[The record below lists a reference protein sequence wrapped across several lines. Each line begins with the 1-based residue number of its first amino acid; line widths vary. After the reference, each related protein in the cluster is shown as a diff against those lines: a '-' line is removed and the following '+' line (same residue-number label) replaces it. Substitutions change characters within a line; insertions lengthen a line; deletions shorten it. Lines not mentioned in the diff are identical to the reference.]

1 MLYETIVTL
10 GRKDAVAILSAELK
24 MTAMSRGVRRG
35 YHLQRQPP
43 PLSLI
48 VKCNRNPGPKIR
60 EAPLDA
66 T

>member
-35 YHLQRQPP
+35 YHLQHQPP
-43 PLSLI
+43 PRPIHLLS
-48 VKCNRNPGPKIR
+48 N
-60 EAPLDA
+60 A
-66 T
+66 TETQV